1 MGELLTS
8 LAPGADLT
16 VTGLLI
22 LIVGALIAGAVDAII
37 GGGGLVLIP
46 LILAVAPG
54 MAAQTALGTN
64 KLTAMFGTASAGLRM
79 VRTVRVDWRLVRV
92 AAPLAALCSAG
103 GALLAAV
110 VSSDVLRPIVVVLML
125 VVGAYVALRPQF
137 GREDDSADA
146 GVGRSAGTG
155 SRPPANRTRF
165 LLALGLA
172 GVIGAYDG
180 FFGPGTGMFL
190 IMVFTSVMSRS
201 LIQSLA
207 TTKLVNTATNL
218 GGLFVFALGGHV
230 LWLLGI
236 ALAVFNVLGAQLGAR
251 IVLNRGTGFVRIALL
266 VLIIVI
272 STKLI
277 IDMVAG

>member
-1 MGELLTS
+1 MNDLLGI
-8 LAPGADLT
+8 LAPDSGLSGA
-16 VTGLLI
+16 GLAVLF
-22 LIVGALIAGAVDAII
+22 VGALVAGGVDAVI

-46 LILAVAPG
+46 LFMAVAPG
-54 MAAQTALGTN
+54 MAAQVALGTN

-79 VRTVRVDWRLVRV
+79 IRTVKVDWSLVWV

-103 GALLAAV
+103 GAFLAAA

-125 VVGAYVALRPQF
+125 VVGVYVAMRPQF
-137 GREDDSADA
+137 GRDSGTGADT
-146 GVGRSAGTG
+146 GSG
-155 SRPPANRTRF
+155 SRPGQPVSRPRF

-218 GGLFVFALGGHV
+218 GGLVVFALGGHV

-236 ALAVFNVLGAQLGAR
+236 VLAVFNVIGAQVGAR

-266 VLIIVI
+266 VLVVVM
-272 STKLI
+272 STKLVY
-277 IDMVAG
+277 DMVG